1 MKLNGQQRTIL
12 REGILGAYPTE
23 DELKILLLEKM
34 NLNLEE
40 FNRGESYN
48 PKISNLI
55 IQLEA
60 DGKLKDCIRIIV
72 KEKPNSP
79 DLEKVKSEFK
89 TAIEDDNQ
97 ISETNNFMATTTDT
111 GICPYKGLR
120 YFDCNEED
128 SKYFHGREN
137 LTDELLPRMVELG

>member
-23 DELKILLLEKM
+23 DELKIILLEKM
-34 NLNLEE
+34 DLNLEE
-40 FNRGESYN
+40 FNRGETYN
-48 PKISNLI
+48 TKISNLI

-97 ISETNNFMATTTDT
+97 ISL
-111 GICPYKGLR
+111 GITRQSLIKVWISEGLDR
-120 YFDCNEED
+120 
-128 SKYFHGREN
+128 STVAK
-137 LTDELLPRMVELG
+137 T